1 MPKRK
6 SITGNAQRKKDAE
19 RKRQKRRESC
29 HQLPPDEAPS
39 ESSAPHGDIGVAAPG
54 PECGSIGLPPS
65 TLKPL
70 ARVQASPSEKMHS
83 APRLAPPRGS
93 RLIAPKRK
101 VASPDSP
108 AWVCAPARVPES
120 DIWMMSD
127 SAGQAQLIPPKGEM
141 VSKALKKDVGPREGK
156 KGPREGKK
164 GPIQNTMKS
173 NERTIKQK
181 DKKIEQI
188 EKIQK
193 QNENT
198 IEEIEKTEKQNEKT
212 IEQIEKREK
221 QNENTIEQIE
231 KTEKQNEKTIEQI
244 EKTEKQIEKSE
255 KQKEKTIEQME
266 KTEKQNKKITEQI
279 EKTEKQNGKAMEQI
293 EKTEKQMEKTLRQK
307 NDTIEQKEMINLSK
321 SQTCSKITNVHDI
334 IGSGYDA
341 LNVSVQGSFH
351 QADAIFGETAGTQC
365 VANSLTALAYQ
376 KVKMSEEWETR
387 DMNKILTTGD
397 EMYTFIQRSSSMA
410 NRYLL
415 ITELPQFF
423 ECYERMFEF
432 KANESLPSLINLEN
446 IELNYADFN
455 AYELF
460 EALQIALDGTDGC
473 FVCFGGNTFLVGKSG
488 DTFFTFDSHSRSCEG
503 FQSEC
508 GRSTRIL
515 YDSVQGVYNHI
526 VFLALSM
533 GFSAAVECEITGV
546 QCSIRQFE
554 LETQGNTEIHQGQL
568 DGEVNQLSNCTNPED
583 TTTRMTTIDSEDSD
597 DIDITRIENAS
608 NMFLPLSAEEKE
620 HICNILGISYA
631 FSEESENEDMAVQ
644 DLTEPLTCVEIEPDG
659 NCFFRAISMFLT
671 KKQDFHQKIRSAV
684 CSHLLEN
691 AMIFKSFLRLGE
703 CSVENHISLSGM
715 SEVGNWATEVEIL
728 ALSHLI
734 KTDVY
739 TYTGGRWVTYS
750 GQMVNPHLNR
760 ESSSGIYLYH
770 RNQNHYDVVTRVAPG
785 EAISLQKPVS
795 SCTREYR
802 KRVGERN
809 RKRQKRNPNKVC
821 KSEDICRY
829 DKNLLQKNTKYR
841 MDPEFKLKLRAYT
854 NKRYKENEQYR
865 ESLKESSSHKY
876 KSNPSH
882 KQDVK
887 EKSKQKYKTNQIHK
901 ENMKSRSILKYR
913 TDEIH
918 KETLKQRSK
927 LKYDTN
933 ELHKQDV
940 KQRSKTKY
948 RTDEQHQQK
957 VKTASKTKYKTDE
970 QHQQKVKT
978 ASKTKYKMDE
988 QHQQKVKTAS
998 KTKYKT
1004 DEKHQQKVK
1013 TASKVKYHSSA
1024 DSKEEVKKYVQKRR
1038 IAMQHMLKDIDEV
1051 VTSFK
1056 HSVKQGPEYTCCCCH
1071 RIFFENQVQGCAIE
1085 TYEKRFKA
1093 LEVANLCIN
1102 TKYVHDCGKACP
1114 VKCPKSRTWICYT
1127 CHRKI
1132 LNGDVPAEAAYNKM
1146 CLETIPPEL
1155 NTLNTLEQHLIALH
1169 IPFMKVMML
1178 PKGGQQNVHGPVVC
1192 VPSNLKKTTSL
1203 PLNAN
1208 ENLLLRVKLKRRLS
1222 YKGYYEYQFV
1232 NPNHIKAALNYLKE
1246 NNKWYENVEIN
1257 STWEKDF
1264 DQSEFN
1270 QPEMQNEQLTE
1281 EDKDTNPEVV
1291 TDTCLQPV
1299 DIAQEV
1305 LDHYFDDVYNIA
1317 PGEGHNPIRM
1327 LQEEGNEAKTFPHLF
1342 PSGKFSWNDNRDVK
1356 ISLSRYFNNRLM
1368 NADNRFAKDTN
1379 YIFFCQY
1386 LSELKQVIDKTQI
1399 SIRKSV
1405 SKLDGRKPVT
1415 AEMLQNPEVLS
1426 KLLKTDEAMRFMQPI
1441 RGTPAYWSVTQKDL
1455 FAMLRQLGIPTWF
1468 CSFSAA
1474 EFRWDEIIGSILHQM
1489 NDDRK
1494 PCDLDWS
1501 EKSEILRSNPVTVA
1515 RMFEH
1520 RFHIFQRNV
1529 IMSPAK
1535 PIGKIIDFFV
1545 RVEFQQRG
1553 SPHMH
1558 CLYWVE
1564 NAPKLD
1570 EDSEDTICNF
1580 VDKYITCEI
1589 PSEEDDPELR
1599 QIVLDVQ
1606 QHSKGHSKSCRKKG
1620 TECRFNFP
1628 RPPSECTFISRTV
1641 EEDLENSNDEK
1652 MNNSQAKDILLKV
1665 WNEVLDDVNASK
1677 TTEEIFSNINLTQ
1690 NLYETAHRIL
1700 ASKATTILK
1709 RNPIDMWTNQ
1719 YNPCLLK
1726 SWDAN
1731 MDIQYVLDPF
1741 SCIVYIISYIS
1752 KAEREIGMLLKQ
1764 TQIEATEGN
1773 LSARD
1778 TIKRIGS
1785 AYLNHRE
1792 VSAQEAVYRVC
1803 NLKMK
1808 ESSRKVIFI
1817 PVGENPTRL
1826 SKPLAQ
1832 IKQHSGC
1839 KIGEHKM
1846 KSNDDHDDDDDGDD
1860 NVEEE
1865 DMWMTNIVERYE
1877 SRPKLNLFHK
1887 MCLAEFCSDYRVLAK
1902 SQIPKV
1908 EKEGVYELRNG
1919 KGYVQKR
1926 TRGQP
1931 AVIRY
1936 PRFNKESASEKYY
1949 QCLLQLFLPYW
1960 NVKHLKPPGFDLYET
1975 FYETGHIKIK
1985 PNENLQAVKSIVES
1999 NHLFFSKNEAAMENA
2014 QETLELLGEPEDA
2027 WARLCPE
2034 TELNR
2039 RECVNEKLETH
2050 QAETNEPAETANE
2063 IDCEFS
2069 SNMIYHVKEPK
2080 NTAQEMLPLLRSLN
2094 EKQKH
2099 IFFTVHDWCVRKSC
2113 GENVEPMYMFVTGG
2127 AGTGKSHLI
2136 RTIHYEA
2143 SRLLGR
2149 SLPSPSDISV
2159 ILTAFTGTAA
2169 FNIGGNTIHHVFS
2182 LTKSLPIPY
2191 EPLKEQSLNGIRS
2204 TLDHLQ
2210 ILIIDEVSM
2219 VYKRL
2224 LYYIHERLVQVKK
2237 CKEPFGGVS
2246 IIAVGDFY
2254 QLPPVKQRKDER
2266 LYSENGSYPTD
2277 FWLEFF
2283 KIVKLEEIMRQREDI
2298 AFANVLNS
2306 LRIRTSEEPMSN
2318 EAKQMLRE
2326 CIREGPEDAL
2336 HVYSTNQEANEYNL
2350 KMLRGNSEELVELH
2364 AKDYQRDKTTGK
2376 LTLRDKPLIG
2386 TKADGLSPVLLL
2398 AVNAR
2403 VMLTRNICVED
2414 GLVNGAMG
2422 FISNFEYKDKHP
2434 ENEVESVGVIFDSK
2448 VTGKIQGRV
2457 TPKGNLVQIKR
2468 MEEDLREKNSKSVV
2482 RHQFPLK
2489 LSWACTAHKVQGMT
2503 AKKVVVNLDRTFSPG
2518 QAYVAMSRVTSK
2530 DGLFIETNNETVL
2543 QKKIYAD
2550 LDVKLALLRMQKY
2563 LSDGNFEN
2571 SVEIKN
2577 HKSILL
2583 LNVQS
2588 LRAHFQEVISDSRL
2602 TSADLICLTETWLRG
2617 NENVQDIEIP
2627 DFDFHHITREQCY
2640 DNSSDVFKRLQK
2652 ARGGGVGVYKN
2663 KTNTDI
2669 FINALECKNIEGMSI
2684 KIV

>member
-39 ESSAPHGDIGVAAPG
+39 ESSAHHGDIGVAAPG

-141 VSKALKKDVGPREGK
+141 
-156 KGPREGKK
+156 
-164 GPIQNTMKS
+164 
-173 NERTIKQK
+173 
-181 DKKIEQI
+181 
-188 EKIQK
+188 
-193 QNENT
+193 
-198 IEEIEKTEKQNEKT
+198 
-212 IEQIEKREK
+212 
-221 QNENTIEQIE
+221 
-231 KTEKQNEKTIEQI
+231 
-244 EKTEKQIEKSE
+244 
-255 KQKEKTIEQME
+255 
-266 KTEKQNKKITEQI
+266 
-279 EKTEKQNGKAMEQI
+279 
-293 EKTEKQMEKTLRQK
+293 
-307 NDTIEQKEMINLSK
+307 
-321 SQTCSKITNVHDI
+321 
-334 IGSGYDA
+334 
-341 LNVSVQGSFH
+341 
-351 QADAIFGETAGTQC
+351 
-365 VANSLTALAYQ
+365 
-376 KVKMSEEWETR
+376 
-387 DMNKILTTGD
+387 
-397 EMYTFIQRSSSMA
+397 
-410 NRYLL
+410 
-415 ITELPQFF
+415 
-423 ECYERMFEF
+423 
-432 KANESLPSLINLEN
+432 
-446 IELNYADFN
+446 
-455 AYELF
+455 
-460 EALQIALDGTDGC
+460 
-473 FVCFGGNTFLVGKSG
+473 
-488 DTFFTFDSHSRSCEG
+488 
-503 FQSEC
+503 
-508 GRSTRIL
+508 
-515 YDSVQGVYNHI
+515 
-526 VFLALSM
+526 
-533 GFSAAVECEITGV
+533 
-546 QCSIRQFE
+546 
-554 LETQGNTEIHQGQL
+554 
-568 DGEVNQLSNCTNPED
+568 
-583 TTTRMTTIDSEDSD
+583 
-597 DIDITRIENAS
+597 
-608 NMFLPLSAEEKE
+608 
-620 HICNILGISYA
+620 
-631 FSEESENEDMAVQ
+631 
-644 DLTEPLTCVEIEPDG
+644 
-659 NCFFRAISMFLT
+659 
-671 KKQDFHQKIRSAV
+671 
-684 CSHLLEN
+684 
-691 AMIFKSFLRLGE
+691 
-703 CSVENHISLSGM
+703 
-715 SEVGNWATEVEIL
+715 
-728 ALSHLI
+728 
-734 KTDVY
+734 
-739 TYTGGRWVTYS
+739 
-750 GQMVNPHLNR
+750 
-760 ESSSGIYLYH
+760 
-770 RNQNHYDVVTRVAPG
+770 
-785 EAISLQKPVS
+785 
-795 SCTREYR
+795 
-802 KRVGERN
+802 
-809 RKRQKRNPNKVC
+809 
-821 KSEDICRY
+821 
-829 DKNLLQKNTKYR
+829 
-841 MDPEFKLKLRAYT
+841 
-854 NKRYKENEQYR
+854 
-865 ESLKESSSHKY
+865 
-876 KSNPSH
+876 
-882 KQDVK
+882 DVK

-957 VKTASKTKYKTDE
+957 LKAAIKTKYKTDE

-978 ASKTKYKMDE
+978 ASKTKYKTDE
-988 QHQQKVKTAS
+988 KHQQKVKTASKTKYETDEKHQQKVKTASKTKYKTDEKHQQKVKITS

-1024 DSKEEVKKYVQKRR
+1024 DSKEEMKKYVQKRR
-1038 IAMQHMLKDIDEV
+1038 IAMQHMLKDMDEV

-1071 RIFFENQVQGCAIE
+1071 RILFENQVQGCAIE

-1155 NTLNTLEQHLIALH
+1155 NILNTLEQHLIALH

-1520 RFHIFQRNV
+1520 
-1529 IMSPAK
+1529 
-1535 PIGKIIDFFV
+1535 
-1545 RVEFQQRG
+1545 
-1553 SPHMH
+1553 
-1558 CLYWVE
+1558 
-1564 NAPKLD
+1564 
-1570 EDSEDTICNF
+1570 
-1580 VDKYITCEI
+1580 
-1589 PSEEDDPELR
+1589 
-1599 QIVLDVQ
+1599 
-1606 QHSKGHSKSCRKKG
+1606 
-1620 TECRFNFP
+1620 
-1628 RPPSECTFISRTV
+1628 
-1641 EEDLENSNDEK
+1641 
-1652 MNNSQAKDILLKV
+1652 
-1665 WNEVLDDVNASK
+1665 
-1677 TTEEIFSNINLTQ
+1677 
-1690 NLYETAHRIL
+1690 
-1700 ASKATTILK
+1700 
-1709 RNPIDMWTNQ
+1709 
-1719 YNPCLLK
+1719 
-1726 SWDAN
+1726 
-1731 MDIQYVLDPF
+1731 

-2014 QETLELLGEPEDA
+2014 QETLELIGEPEDA

-2063 IDCEFS
+2063 IDS
-2069 SNMIYHVKEPK
+2069 
-2080 NTAQEMLPLLRSLN
+2080 
-2094 EKQKH
+2094 
-2099 IFFTVHDWCVRKSC
+2099 
-2113 GENVEPMYMFVTGG
+2113 
-2127 AGTGKSHLI
+2127 
-2136 RTIHYEA
+2136 
-2143 SRLLGR
+2143 
-2149 SLPSPSDISV
+2149 
-2159 ILTAFTGTAA
+2159 FTGTAA

-2277 FWLEFF
+2277 FWVEFF
-2283 KIVKLEEIMRQREDI
+2283 KIVELEEIMRQREDI

-2518 QAYVAMSRVTSK
+2518 QAYVAISRVTSK
-2530 DGLFIETNNETVL
+2530 DGLFIETNDETVL

-2571 SVEIKN
+2571 SVEIGN

-2652 ARGGGVGVYKN
+2652 ARGGGVGVYKK

-2684 KIV
+2684 KMCEDDTLVLVCE

>member
-927 LKYDTN
+927 LKYDTD

-1146 CLETIPPEL
+1146 CLEMIPPEL

-1441 RGTPAYWSVTQKDL
+1441 RGTPAY
-1455 FAMLRQLGIPTWF
+1455 
-1468 CSFSAA
+1468 C
-1474 EFRWDEIIGSILHQM
+1474 
-1489 NDDRK
+1489 
-1494 PCDLDWS
+1494 
-1501 EKSEILRSNPVTVA
+1501 
-1515 RMFEH
+1515 
-1520 RFHIFQRNV
+1520 
-1529 IMSPAK
+1529 
-1535 PIGKIIDFFV
+1535 
-1545 RVEFQQRG
+1545 
-1553 SPHMH
+1553 
-1558 CLYWVE
+1558 
-1564 NAPKLD
+1564 
-1570 EDSEDTICNF
+1570 
-1580 VDKYITCEI
+1580 
-1589 PSEEDDPELR
+1589 
-1599 QIVLDVQ
+1599 
-1606 QHSKGHSKSCRKKG
+1606 
-1620 TECRFNFP
+1620 
-1628 RPPSECTFISRTV
+1628 
-1641 EEDLENSNDEK
+1641 
-1652 MNNSQAKDILLKV
+1652 
-1665 WNEVLDDVNASK
+1665 
-1677 TTEEIFSNINLTQ
+1677 
-1690 NLYETAHRIL
+1690 
-1700 ASKATTILK
+1700 
-1709 RNPIDMWTNQ
+1709 
-1719 YNPCLLK
+1719 
-1726 SWDAN
+1726 
-1731 MDIQYVLDPF
+1731 
-1741 SCIVYIISYIS
+1741 CIVYIISYIS

-2063 IDCEFS
+2063 IDS
-2069 SNMIYHVKEPK
+2069 
-2080 NTAQEMLPLLRSLN
+2080 
-2094 EKQKH
+2094 
-2099 IFFTVHDWCVRKSC
+2099 
-2113 GENVEPMYMFVTGG
+2113 
-2127 AGTGKSHLI
+2127 
-2136 RTIHYEA
+2136 
-2143 SRLLGR
+2143 
-2149 SLPSPSDISV
+2149 
-2159 ILTAFTGTAA
+2159 FTGTAA

-2283 KIVKLEEIMRQREDI
+2283 KIVELEEIMRQREDI

-2571 SVEIKN
+2571 SVEIGN

-2684 KIV
+2684 KMCEDDTLVLVCE

>member
-6 SITGNAQRKKDAE
+6 SLTGRVQRKKDAE
-19 RKRQKRRESC
+19 RKRQKRHESF
-29 HQLPPDEAPS
+29 PRSSPDEAPS
-39 ESSAPHGDIGVAAPG
+39 DSSAPQRDGGVAAPG
-54 PECGSIGLPPS
+54 TECGSIGLPPA

-70 ARVQASPSEKMHS
+70 ARVQASPREKMHS
-83 APRLAPPRGS
+83 TAPRLAPPRGS

-108 AWVCAPARVPES
+108 AWVCTPARVPES

-141 VSKALKKDVGPREGK
+141 VSKALKKDVRIIEGK
-156 KGPREGKK
+156 KGPMQDTIR
-164 GPIQNTMKS
+164 S
-173 NERTIKQK
+173 NDRTKKQK
-181 DKKIEQI
+181 
-188 EKIQK
+188 
-193 QNENT
+193 ENT
-198 IEEIEKTEKQNEKT
+198 
-212 IEQIEKREK
+212 R
-221 QNENTIEQIE
+221 EQIE
-231 KTEKQNEKTIEQI
+231 KTETQKAKTKEQI
-244 EKTEKQIEKSE
+244 EKPEIKKEKTEEQMQETE
-255 KQKEKTIEQME
+255 KQKEKTKKQIQETE
-266 KTEKQNKKITEQI
+266 KTREKTKEQIGKPETQNKK
-279 EKTEKQNGKAMEQI
+279 
-293 EKTEKQMEKTLRQK
+293 TL
-307 NDTIEQKEMINLSK
+307 EQKKKAKEQTADTREQKGMIKNKINEDSCKSK
-321 SQTCSKITNVHDI
+321 TFPRSSKVITVHDI
-334 IGSGYDA
+334 VSSSYGAST
-341 LNVSVQGSFH
+341 VSVQGSFH
-351 QADAIFGETAGTQC
+351 QADAIFGENAGTQC

-376 KVKMSEEWETR
+376 KVKISEEWETH
-387 DMNKILTTGD
+387 DMNRILTTGD
-397 EMYTFIQRSSSMA
+397 EMYTFIQCSSSMA

-415 ITELPQFF
+415 VTELPQLF
-423 ECYERMFEF
+423 ECFERMFEF
-432 KANESLPSLINLEN
+432 KSNEALPSLINLEN
-446 IELNYADFN
+446 VELNYADFN
-455 AYELF
+455 AYELL
-460 EALQIALDGTDGC
+460 EALQLALDGTDGC
-473 FVCFGGNTFLVGKSG
+473 FVCFGGNTFLVGKSCN
-488 DTFFTFDSHSRSCEG
+488 TLFTFDSHSRSREG

-508 GRSTRIL
+508 GKSTRIL
-515 YDSVQGVYNHI
+515 YESVQDVYNHI
-526 VFLALSM
+526 MHLALSM
-533 GFSAAVECEITGV
+533 GYSAAVECEITGV

-554 LETQGNTEIHQGQL
+554 LGRQVDTQIHQVQL
-568 DGEVNQLSNCTNPED
+568 DGEVNELTDNTNPEC
-583 TTTRMTTIDSEDSD
+583 TTRMTNIDTEGTD
-597 DIDITRIENAS
+597 DVDVTRVEKAQ
-608 NMFLPLSAEEKE
+608 NMFFPLSSDEKE
-620 HICNILGISYA
+620 KICNILGISYA
-631 FSEESENEDMAVQ
+631 LSEESENEDMTVQ
-644 DLTEPLTCVEIEPDG
+644 NLTEPLTCVDIEPDG
-659 NCFFRAISMFLT
+659 NCFFRAISLSLT
-671 KKQDFHQKIRSAV
+671 NKQDFHQKIRSAI

-703 CSVENHISLSGM
+703 VSVENHISLSGM
-715 SEVGNWATEVEIL
+715 SEDGNWATEIEIL

-739 TYTGGRWVTYS
+739 TYTQGRWVTYS
-750 GQMVNPHLNR
+750 GQMVNPDVNR
-760 ESSSGIYLYH
+760 ASSSGIYLYH

-795 SCTREYR
+795 SYMREYTR
-802 KRVGERN
+802 KLGERN
-809 RKRQKRNPNKVC
+809 RKRQKRNTDNNC
-821 KSEDICRY
+821 KSEDIGRY
-829 DKNLLQKNTKYR
+829 DRKLLRKNMKYR
-841 MDPEFKLKLRAYT
+841 TNPEFKLKLRAYT

-865 ESLKESSSHKY
+865 EYLKESSVYKY
-876 KSNPSH
+876 KTNQSH

-887 EKSKQKYKTNQIHK
+887 EKSKQKYKTN
-901 ENMKSRSILKYR
+901 
-913 TDEIH
+913 D
-918 KETLKQRSK
+918 
-927 LKYDTN
+927 
-933 ELHKQDV
+933 LHKQDV
-940 KQRSKTKY
+940 KQRSKMKY
-948 RTDEQHQQK
+948 KMNEQHQQK
-957 VKTASKTKYKTDE
+957 VKTASK
-970 QHQQKVKT
+970 
-978 ASKTKYKMDE
+978 A
-988 QHQQKVKTAS
+988 
-998 KTKYKT
+998 
-1004 DEKHQQKVK
+1004 
-1013 TASKVKYHSSA
+1013 KYHSTA
-1024 DSKEEVKKYVQKRR
+1024 ESKEEMKKYVQKRR
-1038 IAMQHMLKDIDEV
+1038 IAMQHMLEDMNEV
-1051 VTSFK
+1051 VKSFK
-1056 HSVKQGPEYTCCCCH
+1056 ESVKQGPEYTCCCCH

-1085 TYEKRFKA
+1085 TYEKKFKA
-1093 LEVANLCIN
+1093 FEVAKLCIN
-1102 TKYVHDCGKACP
+1102 TKYVHDCGSICA
-1114 VKCPKSRTWICYT
+1114 VNCPKSRTWICYT

-1132 LNGDVPAEAAYNKM
+1132 LNGNVPAEAAYNKM
-1146 CLETIPPEL
+1146 YLETIPPEL

-1169 IPFMKVMML
+1169 IPFMKVMAL

-1203 PLNAN
+1203 PLNAD

-1232 NPNHIKAALNYLKE
+1232 NPNHITTALNYLKE
-1246 NNKWYENVEIN
+1246 NNQWYEHVEIK
-1257 STWEKDF
+1257 STWEEDY
-1264 DQSEFN
+1264 DQNVFN
-1270 QPEMQNEQLTE
+1270 QPETENEQLTVE
-1281 EDKDTNPEVV
+1281 VNDANQEVV

-1327 LQEEGNEAKTFPHLF
+1327 LQEVGNEAKTFPHLF
-1342 PSGKFSWNDNRDVK
+1342 PSGKFSWNENRDVK

-1405 SKLDGRKPVT
+1405 SKLDGKKPVT

-1426 KLLKTDEAMRFMQPI
+1426 KLLKSDEAMRFMQPI

-1474 EFRWDEIIGSILHQM
+1474 EFRWDEIISSILHQM

-1501 EKSEILRSNPVTVA
+1501 DKSEILRSNPVTVA

-1535 PIGKIIDFFV
+1535 PIGNIIDFFV

-1570 EDSEDTICNF
+1570 EDSEETICKF
-1580 VDKYITCEI
+1580 VDKYITCAV
-1589 PSEEDDPELR
+1589 PSEDDDPELR

-1641 EEDLENSNDEK
+1641 EEDVEDSNDEK
-1652 MNNSQAKDILLKV
+1652 LNVSQAKDILLRV
-1665 WNEVLDDVNASK
+1665 WNEVLDEVNASK
-1677 TTEEIFSNINLTQ
+1677 TTEELFSNINLTQ
-1690 NLYETAHRIL
+1690 KLYETAHRIL

-1709 RNPIDMWTNQ
+1709 RNPVDMWTNQ

-1832 IKQHSGC
+1832 IKQRKSC
-1839 KIGEHKM
+1839 KIGEQKE
-1846 KSNDDHDDDDDGDD
+1846 KSDDDPDGADDDDD
-1860 NVEEE
+1860 EENL
-1865 DMWMTNIVERYE
+1865 WMTNIVERYE
-1877 SRPKLNLFHK
+1877 SRPKLYLFQK
-1887 MCLAEFCSDYRVLAK
+1887 MCLAEFCSNYRVLAN

-1908 EKEGVYELRNG
+1908 EKDGVYELRNG
-1919 KGYVQKR
+1919 KGFVQKR

-1936 PRFNKESASEKYY
+1936 PRFNKESAPEKYY

-1960 NVKHLKPPGFDLYET
+1960 NVKHLKPPGFDLYQT
-1975 FYETGHIKIK
+1975 FYETGHVKIK
-1985 PNENLQAVKSIVES
+1985 PSENLQAVKSIVES

-2014 QETLELLGEPEDA
+2014 QEALEILGEPEDA

-2034 TELNR
+2034 SELNR
-2039 RECVNEKLETH
+2039 RECLKEKLETH
-2050 QAETNEPAETANE
+2050 QSQTAEPGETANE
-2063 IDCEFS
+2063 IECEFS
-2069 SNMIYHVKEPK
+2069 SDMIYHVKEPK
-2080 NTAQEMLPLLRSLN
+2080 NTTQEMLPLLRSLN
-2094 EKQKH
+2094 EKQKQ
-2099 IFFTVHDWCVRKSC
+2099 IFFAVHDWCVRKSS

-2136 RTIHYEA
+2136 KTIHYEA

-2149 SLPSPSDISV
+2149 TLPSPSDISV

-2204 TLDHLQ
+2204 TLEHLQ

-2237 CKEPFGGVS
+2237 RKQPFGGVS

-2277 FWLEFF
+2277 YWLDFF
-2283 KIVKLEEIMRQREDI
+2283 KVVELEEIMRQREDI

-2318 EAKQMLRE
+2318 EAKQTLRE

-2350 KMLRGNSEELVELH
+2350 KMLRGNSEELIELH

-2386 TKADGLSPVLLL
+2386 TKTDGLSAVLLL

-2403 VMLTRNICVED
+2403 VMLTRNVCVED

-2434 ENEVESVGVIFDSK
+2434 ENEVEVVGVIFDSK
-2448 VTGKIQGRV
+2448 VTGKIQGKV
-2457 TPKGNLVQIKR
+2457 TPKGNFVRIKR
-2468 MEEDLREKNSKSVV
+2468 MEEDIKERNSKSVV

-2518 QAYVAMSRVTSK
+2518 QAYVAVSRVTSK

-2550 LDVKLALLRMQKY
+2550 LDVKLALQRMQKY
-2563 LSDGNFEN
+2563 LLDGNVEN
-2571 SVEIKN
+2571 IEKIGN

-2583 LNVQS
+2583 FNVQS
-2588 LRAHFQEVISDSRL
+2588 LRAHFQEVISDNRL
-2602 TSADLICLTETWLRG
+2602 TRADMVCLTETWLRS
-2617 NENVQDIEIP
+2617 NEHVQDLEIP
-2627 DFDFHHITREQCY
+2627 DFKFHHVTREQCY

-2652 ARGGGVGVYKN
+2652 ARGGGVGVYEK
-2663 KTNTDI
+2663 KTNEGI

-2684 KIV
+2684 EIRADEIVVLVLYRPSVLPVDSFLETLQQMLYFYKKRFRNIIITGDMNEDTKTKGPIQSFCESIGLTLFTAVLIRNTASDGD